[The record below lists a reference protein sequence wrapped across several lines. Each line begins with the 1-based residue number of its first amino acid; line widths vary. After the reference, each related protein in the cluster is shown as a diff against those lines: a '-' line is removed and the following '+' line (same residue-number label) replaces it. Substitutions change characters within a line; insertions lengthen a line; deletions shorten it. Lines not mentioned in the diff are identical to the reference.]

1 MKIVING
8 EMVDIPAGQN
18 GIPTVPLTQA
28 EYDALTDD
36 EKNAEKLYLIT
47 DAAASGSDSGGSS
60 EPSLD
65 VYSTEETR
73 IGTWIDGK
81 PLYRKAFTGDGPTSV
96 NVWTLIPNSS
106 ISDIDTIVRLYGS
119 LSDSRGVT
127 YTIPVASASS
137 QSSCIVVY
145 NKQYLSTSNLHVG
158 ISVDASSPSFLNLQV
173 CVMIEYTKT
182 TDTATR
188 RLTR

>member
-60 EPSLD
+60 EE

-81 PLYRKAFTGDGPTSV
+81 PLYRKVLVGEVTNVNATYVSIYDNFLPEKNLIFAKGRVMFDGVGDVSTKVFSLFPAYPHQNVLHTGNNCMVS
-96 NVWTLIPNSS
+96 LSLSS
-106 ISDIDTIVRLYGS
+106 IET
-119 LSDSRGVT
+119 
-127 YTIPVASASS
+127 
-137 QSSCIVVY
+137 
-145 NKQYLSTSNLHVG
+145 NLF
-158 ISVDASSPSFLNLQV
+158 ISYKTAWPFSYEIS
-173 CVMIEYTKT
+173 IEYTKT
-182 TDTATR
+182 TDTAAR
-188 RLTR
+188 RLTQ